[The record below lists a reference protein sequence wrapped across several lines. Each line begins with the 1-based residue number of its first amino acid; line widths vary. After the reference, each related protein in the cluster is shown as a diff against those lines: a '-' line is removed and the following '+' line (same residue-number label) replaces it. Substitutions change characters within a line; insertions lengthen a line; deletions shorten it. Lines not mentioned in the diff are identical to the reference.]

1 MRRIWCVFLY
11 SVLAGFCIG
20 LGGTVFLR
28 VKDAFAGGT
37 VVGAFLFAIGLFTIC
52 TRGYNLFTGKACY
65 IFDNPLPGYL
75 GDLVVIWVGNL
86 LGCMLI
92 GALEN
97 LTGITG
103 PESGVNVTAAGM
115 VEGKMGASLLSLF
128 ILGILCN
135 ICIFIAVNG
144 YAKNPHEVGKY
155 IALFMGVMVFI
166 VCGTEHSVA
175 DMYYWS
181 VSGVLYDAPGQSFL
195 RLLVVSLGNIAGGLF
210 LPTVEKWKTRLEEKN
225 GLKV

>member
-1 MRRIWCVFLY
+1 M
-11 SVLAGFCIG
+11 
-20 LGGTVFLR
+20 
-28 VKDAFAGGT
+28 
-37 VVGAFLFAIGLFTIC
+37 LF
-52 TRGYNLFTGKACY
+52 R
-65 IFDNPLPGYL
+65 
-75 GDLVVIWVGNL
+75 
-86 LGCMLI
+86 
-92 GALEN
+92 
-97 LTGITG
+97 
-103 PESGVNVTAAGM
+103 S
-115 VEGKMGASLLSLF
+115 
-128 ILGILCN
+128 
-135 ICIFIAVNG
+135 
-144 YAKNPHEVGKY
+144 HEVGKY